1 MENKKYL
8 SIVALVII
16 AMIYYKRQKT
26 SNIGEKM
33 MFGGLMAVPAYFLFK
48 DWYETKNKDKI
59 GNYNVIDIF
68 NVFSS

>member
-1 MENKKYL
+1 MKTRSYI

-16 AMIYYKRQKT
+16 VILYYRRGQ
-26 SNIGEKM
+26 SANFSEKM
-33 MFGGLMAVPAYFLFK
+33 MFGGLMTVPSYFLIK

-59 GNYNVIDIF
+59 GNVIDIF